1 MWAEPRW
8 QPVILEEPEVWG
20 VQALSGSAVVMR
32 LVAKT
37 VPLKQWEVA
46 RELRERLKTAL
57 ESNDVPLAALDGA
70 RERSSPGDDA
80 YPVTSHG

>member
-8 QPVILEEPEVWG
+8 QPVMLEEPEVWG
-20 VQALSGSAVVMR
+20 VQALSGRAVVMR

-46 RELRERLKTAL
+46 RELREQLKAAL
-57 ESNDVPLAALDGA
+57 DSNDVPMAALDGDGSDTVKPA
-70 RERSSPGDDA
+70 RPRIPW
-80 YPVTSHG
+80 